1 MMKLET
7 AMKREERGGR
17 RFIGTE
23 EGQDSLRTLWVYLR
37 FQSCFWMPD
46 RHKAYPFQD
55 YKQCK
60 S

>member
-1 MMKLET
+1 
-7 AMKREERGGR
+7 MKREERGGR

-55 YKQCK
+55 YKQCI